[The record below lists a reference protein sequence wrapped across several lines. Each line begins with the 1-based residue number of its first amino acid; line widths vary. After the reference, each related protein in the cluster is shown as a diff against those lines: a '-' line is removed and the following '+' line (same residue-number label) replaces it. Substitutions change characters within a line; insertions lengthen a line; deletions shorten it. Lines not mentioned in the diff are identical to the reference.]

1 MREFNPTMITANPAD
16 SNAPVDAESSQDIAE
31 DPFASYFHPNED
43 PMAPQ
48 KMLITTSP
56 RSTKATYQFCEELV
70 SVFPGAELVRRKKGK
85 GFEIGRI
92 AAWAANRGYNNMIVV
107 NEDRKSPSKFTR
119 ACLGSC
125 H

>member
-16 SNAPVDAESSQDIAE
+16 SVDPESSQDIAE
-31 DPFASYFHPNED
+31 DAFASYFHPNED

-56 RSTKATYQFCEELV
+56 RSTKATYDFCEELV
-70 SVFPGAELVRRKKGK
+70 SVFPGAELIRRKKGK

-107 NEDRKSPSKFTR
+107 NEDRKAPSKHIFCSTKP
-119 ACLGSC
+119 S
-125 H
+125 